1 VNDHDTGG
9 NRQHPPAAASGRWRD
24 SVWSQFRDEP
34 IPQGVLKPSDE
45 TRWRVN
51 AIVIDH

>member
-9 NRQHPPAAASGRWRD
+9 NRQRPPAAARGRWRD
-24 SVWSQFRDEP
+24 SGWSQFRDEP
-34 IPQGVLKPSDE
+34 IPQGVLEPSDE
-45 TRWRVN
+45 TRLRVN